1 MNDIECDVDGNED
14 GGRNGGRNGDDVIKT
29 KHDLNKIIEMIS
41 KLSNVI
47 AITTT
52 FIQCRPLFV
61 NTYFAASFIILLL
74 ILKFKLLIILF
85 CL

>member
-1 MNDIECDVDGNED
+1 MNDIECDEDGNED
-14 GGRNGGRNGDDVIKT
+14 GGRNGDDMIKT
-29 KHDLNKIIEMIS
+29 KYYLNNIIEMIS

-61 NTYFAASFIILLL
+61 NTL
-74 ILKFKLLIILF
+74 
-85 CL
+85 